1 MGPAA
6 GSKRMELTLLEELA
20 SGTFARVY
28 LAEAKGQGGVDR
40 LVAVK
45 VLREKWVDS
54 EEVLART
61 RDEARL
67 LARLRHKHIVRVE
80 ELSEFDNQPAIIM
93 EYVEGMTLQQLLD
106 HLKTMHRAFPARAT
120 LQIGMATASALDAA
134 YRRVPY
140 GHQEPLR
147 VVHRDVKPSNV
158 MLSIDGE
165 LKVLDFGT
173 ARASSP
179 LRSAQTGMVRFGS
192 WKYMSPERKE
202 GDRGDHSADIY
213 SLGLLLIE
221 LLGNDWVKGLPVS
234 PGEHDNQLRRLVEG
248 LHDVGMPNDA
258 WARALKD
265 LLLQMAAFSP
275 DVRPS
280 AQQLVEVLRQYGD
293 QASGQTM
300 DALAADVV
308 QGELRGKRENLNEGV
323 LTGTRL
329 FVSLDGSAPPQA
341 RRVDGSP
348 VDEQSPLTD
357 PFGAPQPAE
366 PQPRAPQPAAPRV
379 DFDEDDFDEPAT
391 VVEPYPSPGR
401 YAVANPGAAQV
412 RFTTD
417 DQPLPEEPE
426 HTEPTPAEM
435 SGFGAP
441 QPTGWDP
448 QPAPEPAPQP
458 RVTFDPAPTAESAV
472 TPAPQP
478 AAMPAPLP
486 VAAPAPQ
493 PAPWEAAPQPVAAP
507 APQPAP
513 WEAAPQAFEP
523 APAHAFAPAGSDP
536 AETDYLP
543 PPGAS
548 PEVAPGPSGPIIQG
562 PVAGAPT
569 PLPDAVPPKKKK
581 SKLPL
586 ILGVLVL
593 LFLLCA
599 GIPAVGWV
607 AYSVL
612 GIGVPTDFEVPVIPP
627 FDAPDDAPDDP
638 VVDEPDDAPPDHDGA
653 SDVDPTDDTQDQA
666 GPAAGEVAV
675 TIRAAD
681 RAIRR
686 IELSTPDGELIQ
698 GSKGSIEAHAPL
710 GPYLITVKVAG
721 RDPVTGD
728 LRIGELGLDLLCA
741 PDDKMVKVLCKNAD
755 GDITLVLK

>member
-1 MGPAA
+1 
-6 GSKRMELTLLEELA
+6 MELTLLEELA

-80 ELSEFDNQPAIIM
+80 ELSEFDGQPAIIM

-106 HLKTMHRAFPARAT
+106 HLKAAHRPFPSRAA
-120 LQIGMATASALDAA
+120 LQIGVATASALDAA

-147 VVHRDVKPSNV
+147 VIHRDVKPSNV

-202 GDRGDHSADIY
+202 GDRGDHAADIY
-213 SLGLLLIE
+213 SLGLLLVE
-221 LLGNDWVKGLPVS
+221 LIGNEWIKGLPVS
-234 PGEHDNQLRRLVEG
+234 PGEHDNQLRRVVEG
-248 LHDVGMPNDA
+248 LGTAGMPNEA

-265 LLLQMAAFSP
+265 LLLQMSAFNP

-280 AQQLVEVLRQYGD
+280 AQQLVEVLRQYSD

-300 DALAADVV
+300 DALATDVV
-308 QGELRGKRENLNEGV
+308 QGELRGRGELAEGA

-341 RRVDGSP
+341 KRADNGAAADDDP
-348 VDEQSPLTD
+348 MTD
-357 PFGAPQPAE
+357 PFGVAHPPTEAHPAPMPAAAPIADPYDEPATVVQPHTSPGRYAMAGQSAAPAPGAAQIRFGTDEQPREPEHTEPSPAEPAPYVQQQGWEAQSAPQPQASFE
-366 PQPRAPQPAAPRV
+366 PQPAHQPAAPQPAAP
-379 DFDEDDFDEPAT
+379 
-391 VVEPYPSPGR
+391 
-401 YAVANPGAAQV
+401 
-412 RFTTD
+412 
-417 DQPLPEEPE
+417 
-426 HTEPTPAEM
+426 
-435 SGFGAP
+435 
-441 QPTGWDP
+441 
-448 QPAPEPAPQP
+448 
-458 RVTFDPAPTAESAV
+458 
-472 TPAPQP
+472 QP
-478 AAMPAPLP
+478 AAPP
-486 VAAPAPQ
+486 
-493 PAPWEAAPQPVAAP
+493 PWEAT
-507 APQPAP
+507 
-513 WEAAPQAFEP
+513 PQAFEP
-523 APAHAFAPAGSDP
+523 AAPEPAPHAFAPAGSDP

-543 PPGAS
+543 PPDAGHQ
-548 PEVAPGPSGPIIQG
+548 PAPQPHGPIVQGPVAAG

-569 PLPDAVPPKKKK
+569 PAPTPTPAPKKK

-586 ILGVLVL
+586 ILGVLVA

-599 GIPAVGWV
+599 GLPAVGWI
-607 AYSVL
+607 AYTLL
-612 GIGVPTDFEVPVIPP
+612 GPGASYDVEIPEFDVPDPA
-627 FDAPDDAPDDP
+627 DDDAPADPEPDDDAPADDAPADDP
-638 VVDEPDDAPPDHDGA
+638 VADSEPADDA
-653 SDVDPTDDTQDQA
+653 
-666 GPAAGEVAV
+666 AAGGVGV
-675 TIRAAD
+675 TVRAAD
-681 RAIRR
+681 RLIRR
-686 IELSTPDGELIQ
+686 LELSTPDGELV
-698 GSKGSIEAHAPL
+698 GDSKGSLEGHYPTGNYIL
-710 GPYLITVKVAG
+710 TMKVAG
-721 RDPVTGD
+721 RDPVTADVTIGD
-728 LRIGELGLDLLCA
+728 VGLDLLCA

>member
-1 MGPAA
+1 MGLFTGERTLKMGPAT
-6 GSKRMELTLLEELA
+6 GSKRLELTLLEELA

-93 EYVEGMTLQQLLD
+93 EYVEGMNLQQLLD
-106 HLKTMHRAFPARAT
+106 HLKATHRTFPARAT

-140 GHQEPLR
+140 GQQDPLR
-147 VVHRDVKPSNV
+147 VIHRDVKPSNV

-202 GDRGDHSADIY
+202 GDRGDHAADIY

-221 LLGNDWVKGLPVS
+221 LLGSDWIKGLPVS

-248 LHDVGMPNDA
+248 LQDVGMPNEA
-258 WARALKD
+258 WSRALKD
-265 LLLQMAAFSP
+265 LLLQMSAFNP
-275 DVRPS
+275 EVRPS
-280 AQQLVEVLRQYGD
+280 AQQLVDVLRQYAD
-293 QASGQTM
+293 QASGKTM
-300 DALAADVV
+300 DALATDVV
-308 QGELRGKRENLNEGV
+308 QAELRGKRENLAEGA

-341 RRVDGSP
+341 RRVDGSLP
-348 VDEQSPLTD
+348 DDAAPLTD
-357 PFGAPQPAE
+357 PFGAPQPA
-366 PQPRAPQPAAPRV
+366 PA
-379 DFDEDDFDEPAT
+379 EDDFDEPAT

-412 RFTTD
+412 RFATD
-417 DQPLPEEPE
+417 AHAPVEEPE
-426 HTEPTPAEM
+426 RTEPTPAAD
-435 SGFGAP
+435 SGGFGAP
-441 QPTGWDP
+441 QPSGWDP
-448 QPAPEPAPQP
+448 QPAPDPVLQP
-458 RVTFDPAPTAESAV
+458 RVTFDPTPAPAV
-472 TPAPQP
+472 PAPQP
-478 AAMPAPLP
+478 EPY
-486 VAAPAPQ
+486 APQ
-493 PAPWEAAPQPVAAP
+493 PEPYAAQPGPQAQQPPPWH
-507 APQPAP
+507 
-513 WEAAPQAFEP
+513 AAPQAFEP
-523 APAHAFAPAGSDP
+523 EPAHSFEPAGSDP

-543 PPGAS
+543 PPGAD
-548 PEVAPGPSGPIIQG
+548 PYAAAPQPSGPVFQG
-562 PVAGAPT
+562 PVATGPVADHPAPTPT
-569 PLPDAVPPKKKK
+569 PLPDPPQKKK

-586 ILGVLVL
+586 ILGVLVV

-599 GIPAVGWV
+599 GLPAVGWV
-607 AYSVL
+607 AYSML
-612 GIGVPTDFEVPVIPP
+612 GIGSPGDYEIPDIPAVPPPDDAPVVDVPD
-627 FDAPDDAPDDP
+627 DAPDDAP
-638 VVDEPDDAPPDHDGA
+638 VVTPDDAPVSDELGDVP
-653 SDVDPTDDTQDQA
+653 SDVPPS
-666 GPAAGEVAV
+666 GGEVGV

-686 IELSTPDGELIQ
+686 IELSSPDGTLIQ
-698 GSKGSIEAHAPL
+698 GSKGSIEANYLP
-710 GPYLITVKVAG
+710 GPYVLTVKVAG

-728 LRIGELGLDLLCA
+728 LQIGDLGLDLLCA
-741 PDDKMVKVLCKNAD
+741 PDDKMVKVLCKNTD
-755 GDITLVLK
+755 GNIALVLK

>member
-1 MGPAA
+1 MGLSA
-6 GSKRMELTLLEELA
+6 GSNRLELTLLEELA

-28 LAEAKGQGGVDR
+28 LAEVKGKGGVDR

-80 ELSEFDNQPAIIM
+80 ELSDFDGQPAIIM

-106 HLKTMHRAFPARAT
+106 HLKASHRSFPARAA
-120 LQIGMATASALDAA
+120 LQIAMATASALDAA

-140 GHQEPLR
+140 GNQEPLR

-202 GDRGDHSADIY
+202 GDRGDHASDIY

-221 LLGNDWVKGLPVS
+221 LLGDDWIKGLPVS
-234 PGEHDNQLRRLVEG
+234 PGEHDNQLRGLVEG
-248 LHDVGMPNDA
+248 LQDVGMPNEA
-258 WARALKD
+258 WGRALKD

-293 QASGQTM
+293 QANGQTM
-300 DALAADVV
+300 DALATDVV
-308 QGELRGKRENLNEGV
+308 QGELRGKRENLNEGA

-341 RRVDGSP
+341 KRVDGSP
-348 VDEQSPLTD
+348 IDEPAPLTD
-357 PFGAPQPAE
+357 PFGAPQAA
-366 PQPRAPQPAAPRV
+366 APQPAAPMAN
-379 DFDEDDFDEPAT
+379 FDEDDFDEPAT

-412 RFTTD
+412 RFAAD
-417 DQPLPEEPE
+417 EQPVPEEPE
-426 HTEPTPAEM
+426 RTEPTPAEL

-441 QPTGWDP
+441 EATGWDP
-448 QPAPEPAPQP
+448 QPAPAPEPVLQP
-458 RVTFDPAPTAESAV
+458 RVTFD
-472 TPAPQP
+472 Q
-478 AAMPAPLP
+478 
-486 VAAPAPQ
+486 APAPA
-493 PAPWEAAPQPVAAP
+493 PAT

-523 APAHAFAPAGSDP
+523 APAPTPEPAHAFAPAGSDP

-543 PPGAS
+543 PPGGDPYAA
-548 PEVAPGPSGPIIQG
+548 APQPSGPIVQGPVAAGPVAAG

-569 PLPDAVPPKKKK
+569 PLPTPAPKKR

-593 LFLLCA
+593 LLLLCA

-612 GIGVPTDFEVPVIPP
+612 GIGVPSDYDIPDITDITDIDQPDDVPV
-627 FDAPDDAPDDP
+627 DDP
-638 VVDEPDDAPPDHDGA
+638 VTAPADDVPADDAGSAPAD
-653 SDVDPTDDTQDQA
+653 DVPTDDTQAQA
-666 GPAAGEVAV
+666 GPSAGEVAV

-686 IELSTPDGELIQ
+686 IELATPDGEIIQ

-710 GPYLITVKVAG
+710 GPYVLTVKVAG
-721 RDPVTGD
+721 RDPVMGD
-728 LRIGELGLDLLCA
+728 LQIGDLGLDLLCA

-755 GDITLVLK
+755 GDISLVLK